1 MCKLSIVRRVKRG
14 HVKIMEDE
22 YVEKKIKKANYYKRE
37 KIRGSGQQIYIG
49 EYRTT
54 WSEKKIILIDGCRR
68 KEK

>member
-1 MCKLSIVRRVKRG
+1 MNMWKKKESKRRIITSERKFGEVDSK
-14 HVKIMEDE
+14 
-22 YVEKKIKKANYYKRE
+22 
-37 KIRGSGQQIYIG
+37 YIG